1 MVKSTQTFITERYE
15 LQHRRENNALG
26 IETYFW
32 FIYDI
37 TKKKHCKIVAK
48 FWVETPA
55 IMSLEYLNHKKKL
68 RKRKIRNGM

>member
-15 LQHRRENNALG
+15 LQHRREKNALG
-26 IETYFW
+26 IETDFW
-32 FIYDI
+32 FIYDM
-37 TKKKHCKIVAK
+37 TKKRYGKIVAK

-68 RKRKIRNGM
+68 RKRKVRNGM